1 MRMTTPERG
10 TAIDVAGIATN
21 VHLAGEGPPVLL
33 LHGSGPGV
41 TAWANWRLTI
51 PELARRFRVIAP
63 DIVGFGFTD
72 RPEDVTY
79 DLRTWTAH
87 ALGVLDALGIERA
100 HVVGNSFGGS
110 LAMSLAI
117 HHPDRVGR
125 LVLMGSVGVPFAI
138 TPGLDAVWGYQP
150 SVEAMEGLLGL
161 FAYDRALIGP
171 DLARQRY
178 EASVRPGVQEAYRS
192 MFPAPRQSAVD
203 AMTHPVEAIAGIG
216 SPTLIVHG
224 RDDLVIPLQNAYDLL
239 ALIDDAQLHV
249 FGRCGHWTQLER
261 SAEFVSLVAEFLGR
275 DDHRPSGSDGIDA
288 VGSV

>member
-1 MRMTTPERG
+1 MTTPELG
-10 TAIDVAGIATN
+10 ATIDVAGIATN

-51 PELARRFRVIAP
+51 PELARHFRVIAP
-63 DIVGFGFTD
+63 DIVGFGFTA
-72 RPEDVTY
+72 RPENVTY
-79 DLRTWTAH
+79 GLRTWTGH
-87 ALGVLDALGIERA
+87 AVGVLDALGIERA

-138 TPGLDAVWGYQP
+138 TPGLDAVWGYEP
-150 SVEAMEGLLGL
+150 SVEAMEGLLDL
-161 FAYDRALIGP
+161 FAFDRALIGP

-178 EASVRPGVQEAYRS
+178 EASTRPGVQEAYRS
-192 MFPAPRQSAVD
+192 MFPAPRQAALD
-203 AMTHPVEAIAGIG
+203 AMTHSVAAIAGIG
-216 SPTLIVHG
+216 CPTLIVHG
-224 RDDLVIPLQNAYDLL
+224 RDDLVIPVQNAYDLL
-239 ALIDDAQLHV
+239 ALIDDARLHV

-261 SAEFVSLVAEFLGR
+261 AADFVALVAGFLQRKDAG
-275 DDHRPSGSDGIDA
+275 PSESDGIDA